1 MFTFIL
7 IKRMSLRSDVIINSL
22 ELIGGRNCTGSAT
35 RPDLIVQGGMLVKQD
50 VCFNGNVNV
59 NGGSVLTTSDIVAGN
74 GIVSVVD
81 GTVITLSTNLEAGN
95 NVALFTQPDGTI
107 EISATGGAPC
117 DPLQFVYYVAM
128 NGDDATGTGSACA
141 PYLTIQRGI
150 DEAYAMSSM
159 MSPTLTRPVVWVMP
173 GTYNENPVLKANVL
187 VRGLGY
193 NDSRVMG
200 NWTIDSTFTT
210 PPSNDSRS
218 GWADIGIF
226 GTITADFNAVNS
238 NEGKLFIY
246 GCRLAGAIN
255 VTAFSSINQCLI
267 YGGELFASFT
277 QTGMV
282 VQFNSVTFQGNPT
295 ITMNWSAAGGN
306 TLVQSGGSRGNLV
319 LNGVSGPVTAVLS
332 GNVNSGA
339 SLTINGVNAQVI
351 SGASALP
358 LVGLITFGGGATASQ
373 ITRINDA
380 FGLAYTPLVLG
391 DWSGVAPTSVANAL
405 DRIAAQISPI
415 L

>member
-1 MFTFIL
+1 
-7 IKRMSLRSDVIINSL
+7 MSLRSDVIINSL

-117 DPLQFVYYVAM
+117 DPLQFVYYIAM

-226 GTITADFNAVNS
+226 GTITADFSAVNS

-255 VTAFSSINQCLI
+255 VTAFSAINQCLI

-339 SLTINGVNAQVI
+339 SLTINGVNAQVV

-380 FGLAYTPLVLG
+380 YGLAYTPLVLG